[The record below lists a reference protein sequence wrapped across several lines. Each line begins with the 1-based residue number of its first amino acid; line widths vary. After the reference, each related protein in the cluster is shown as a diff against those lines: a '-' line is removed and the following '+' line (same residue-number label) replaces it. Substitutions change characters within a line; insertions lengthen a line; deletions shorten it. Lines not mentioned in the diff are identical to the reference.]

1 MAHSLETNKH
11 FTMCE
16 IIFTCH
22 FIKTS
27 KSLSYCG
34 SEDRHKSFQDE
45 KVKDEDSLKSLIT
58 FKQQLWNINHFSVV
72 KPVML

>member
-1 MAHSLETNKH
+1 MYIRIEWPTVWKQISILRCVRLFLRVTSLKH
-11 FTMCE
+11 
-16 IIFTCH
+16 
-22 FIKTS
+22 S

-58 FKQQLWNINHFSVV
+58 FKQQL
-72 KPVML
+72 